1 MNVYD
6 DWLTYF
12 CVTDRPG
19 KLCYDFSISNDF
31 TQMVNFP
38 TWIPDSDSEI
48 FLSVD
53 ASICSTDRFPHL
65 GNSDPAVVLVSTD
78 LPSSSKGQGMPLF
91 NAQLMH
97 FFLLIGTIFVIN

>member
-1 MNVYD
+1 
-6 DWLTYF
+6 
-12 CVTDRPG
+12 
-19 KLCYDFSISNDF
+19 
-31 TQMVNFP
+31 MVNFP